1 MDSERFFLHANAFY
15 GFCWN
20 TIVTVNLVFM
30 VKVAGLDPLQMVLVG
45 TVLEGSVF
53 LFEIPTGVVAD
64 AVSRRLSVIIGHA
77 LTGLGF
83 LVLALFPT
91 FGMILLSQVIWGI
104 GATFISGAYAAWLT
118 DEVGVAR
125 VGDVFLHA
133 AQRRQIGGALGIV
146 VSVALAQYSLQLPVI
161 VGSIGVLALSLAMW
175 AWMRETG
182 FVPVPA
188 GQRTTWQVMGAT
200 FRAGLAEF
208 SVAPLLGLIFA
219 ITLIY
224 GAFSEGLD
232 RLFTPFLLGRF
243 EFPKLGPLDD
253 VVWWGIIAMVSSLVG
268 LAATTL
274 ARRFVDTTS
283 HAAVTWGLGLFTAA
297 IGAAVVALANVDS
310 FIAVLVF
317 FWLAS
322 GLRAARGPLTT
333 TWLNHHLPSHSRATL
348 LSIMGQADAVG
359 QTAGGPVI
367 GFVAKEISIAVA
379 LTGSALLLLPSLFLY
394 RRAAGLGTRS
404 KP

>member
-64 AVSRRLSVIIGHA
+64 AVSRRMSVIIGHA
-77 LTGLGF
+77 LTGIGF
-83 LVLALFPT
+83 VVLALFPT

-125 VGDVFLHA
+125 AGDVFLHA
-133 AQRRQIGGALGIV
+133 AQRRQIGGALGII

-161 VGSIGVLALSLAMW
+161 VGSIGMLALSFAMW
-175 AWMRETG
+175 VWMRETG

-188 GQRTTWQVMGAT
+188 AQRTTWQVMGAT

-208 SVAPLLGLIFA
+208 S
-219 ITLIY
+219 
-224 GAFSEGLD
+224 
-232 RLFTPFLLGRF
+232 
-243 EFPKLGPLDD
+243 
-253 VVWWGIIAMVSSLVG
+253 
-268 LAATTL
+268 
-274 ARRFVDTTS
+274 
-283 HAAVTWGLGLFTAA
+283 
-297 IGAAVVALANVDS
+297 
-310 FIAVLVF
+310 
-317 FWLAS
+317 
-322 GLRAARGPLTT
+322 
-333 TWLNHHLPSHSRATL
+333 
-348 LSIMGQADAVG
+348 
-359 QTAGGPVI
+359 
-367 GFVAKEISIAVA
+367 
-379 LTGSALLLLPSLFLY
+379 
-394 RRAAGLGTRS
+394 
-404 KP
+404 